1 MSNYPGT
8 IDSFRTIENIPGQT
22 YDVDKTTTVYAEDL
36 EQRADAIIAIEETL
50 GTDPQ
55 GSYDTVKQ
63 RLDAIPG
70 EITAIMAVIY
80 PVGSVYI
87 NATDSTNPNTLFGF
101 GTWVAF
107 GAGRVPVGK
116 ASSGTFG
123 TAGATLGAETRTL
136 TTAEMPAH
144 NHGSYHY
151 SNDPYR
157 TPSPGSGANTALD
170 GGSYGFNRNGTTTG
184 GGGAHNNIQ
193 PSIVVYMWRRT
204 A

>member
-1 MSNYPGT
+1 MSAYPGN
-8 IDSFRTIENIPGQT
+8 IDTFRTLENIPGQD

-80 PVGSVYI
+80 PVGSVYV
-87 NATDSTNPNTLFGF
+87 NATDSTNPNELFGF
-101 GTWVAF
+101 GIWEAF
-107 GAGRVPVGK
+107 GAGRVLVGK

-123 TAGATLGAETRTL
+123 TAGATGGAETHTL
-136 TTAEMPAH
+136 TLSEIPAH
-144 NHGSYHY
+144 SHNL
-151 SNDPYR
+151 NPKA
-157 TPSPGSGANTALD
+157 GSGGGGTYGLLDRIGDSINTI
-170 GGSYGFNRNGTTTG
+170 TTVSQG
-184 GGGAHNNIQ
+184 GGGAHNNLQ
-193 PSIVVYMWRRT
+193 PYIVVYMWRRT